1 MDLPPEDRPDGMIV
15 MDDHLTE
22 AVEQGL
28 IDAGDD
34 AEANVYYNKMLE
46 LDPVRPDA
54 WLGKARAMAISA
66 TLLDFKVEP
75 M

>member
-1 MDLPPEDRPDGMIV
+1 MDK
-15 MDDHLTE
+15 H
-22 AVEQGL
+22 EQIAKFSIL
-28 IDAGDD
+28 AKSAIDAGDAAD
-34 AEANVYYNKMLE
+34 ANVYYNKMLE

-75 M
+75 V

>member
-1 MDLPPEDRPDGMIV
+1 MDKQ
-15 MDDHLTE
+15 
-22 AVEQGL
+22 EQITKFSIL
-28 IDAGDD
+28 ANNAIDAGDD
-34 AEANVYYNKMLE
+34 AEANVYYNKMLK